1 MIRIKLADGLSAKV
15 LKNTKGNI
23 EVFFYL
29 EGQFIFATMLSASVS
44 EGLSTPQLL
53 EVCWAKGMNENNIF

>member
-23 EVFFYL
+23 EVFFHL
-29 EGQFIFATMLSASVS
+29 KGQFLFATMLSASMS
-44 EGLSTPQLL
+44 EGLSKTQLL
-53 EVCWAKGMNENNIF
+53 EVCWTKGMNENNIF

>member
-15 LKNTKGNI
+15 LKNTKGSI

-29 EGQFIFATMLSASVS
+29 EGQFIFATMLSASES
-44 EGLSTPQLL
+44 RGLSTPQLL
-53 EVCWAKGMNENNIF
+53 EVCWEKGMSENNIF

>member
-29 EGQFIFATMLSASVS
+29 EGQFIFATMLSASES
-44 EGLSTPQLL
+44 RGLTTPQLL
-53 EVCWAKGMNENNIF
+53 EVCWMKGMSEDNIF